1 MLLNYQGSIVAAI
14 MGLLLAAY
22 FANRILSIN
31 VSDEKVSNLSDAIR
45 KGSMAFLKR
54 QYSWIS
60 IFVIVLAILIPTLTD
75 LGVWG
80 SVSFIGGALFSSLA
94 GFIGMRIATAANG
107 RTTEAA
113 RDGGTLKALPVAF
126 RGGAVMGFSVA
137 GLGLLGVGL
146 GYWIFVDLLELE
158 NAYDILAAIGLG
170 GSSIAADV
178 GADLVGKVEAG
189 IPEDDPRNP
198 ATIADN
204 VGDNVGD
211 VAGMGAD
218 LFESY
223 VGSLV
228 APLAYAAIVFSNSE
242 TLPSLLFFPLAVGTI
257 GMLASIVSSF
267 LVVPKE
273 GKLAQALH
281 RGTYSAAALTAI
293 GVFFLSNTMFSDYS
307 ENPIGLFFSV
317 IIGLLVGITVGQIS
331 EWFTSDHH
339 SIVKS
344 IADQAKTGPATL
356 VLSGISEG
364 MRSAA
369 FSVIVVVF
377 GVFGAYTAGDWAL
390 GDGGGIYGVAVAAI
404 GVLATLGITVAVD
417 AYGPIADNAG
427 GIAEMAHLDP
437 EVRKATDELDSL
449 GNTTAAI
456 AKGFAIGSAAV
467 TALAL
472 FSAFVQSAGLA
483 ESGLNITKVEV
494 TLGLFLGGM
503 FPFLFAAMTI
513 NAVGRAAFKMIEEVR
528 RQFREIPGLREGKEG
543 VVPEYEE
550 CVDIATT
557 AALREMLLPGGLA
570 IVLPL
575 VIGFWNKEAL
585 GGFLAGALVTGF
597 LLAIFMANS
606 GGAWDNAKKYIEA
619 GGGAGK
625 GSEEHKAAVI
635 GDTIGDPFK
644 DTSGPAMNIVIKVM
658 TIVSLIFASAF

>member
-14 MGLLLAAY
+14 LGLLLAAY

-31 VSDEKVSNLSDAIR
+31 VSDENVSNLSDAIR

-60 IFVIVLAILIPTLTD
+60 IFVVVLAILIPTLTD
-75 LGVWG
+75 LGIWG

-137 GLGLLGVGL
+137 GLGLLGVAL
-146 GYWIFVDLLELE
+146 GYWIFVDLLKLE

-170 GSSIAADV
+170 GSSIALFARVGGGIYTKAADV

-228 APLAYAAIVFSNSE
+228 APLAYAAIVFANSE
-242 TLPSLLFFPLAVGTI
+242 ALPSLLFFPLSVGTI

-307 ENPIGLFFSV
+307 ENPIGLFISV

-339 SIVKS
+339 SIVKN

-356 VLSGISEG
+356 VLSGIAEG

-390 GDGGGIYGVAVAAI
+390 GAGGGIYGVAVAAI
-404 GVLATLGITVAVD
+404 GVLATLGITV
-417 AYGPIADNAG
+417 
-427 GIAEMAHLDP
+427 AEMAHLDP

-625 GSEEHKAAVI
+625 GSDEHKAAVI